1 VKRTLIALLASFL
14 VFAAT
19 AQAQKPTANHLS
31 DLREIGGF
39 LGSYPCENGL
49 LNSPALVSALKKT
62 LRSDYQAYRQ
72 HIAFSG
78 CGPLELRDGYIF
90 ADVSQLHVGGYTSF
104 IFIHSNDATTYVFW
118 LKGTVRDK
126 EWELYGPKPVPD
138 AVLHTVEAELNT
150 GWGHVA
156 QFRFD
161 GQNMVITLNKR

>member
-1 VKRTLIALLASFL
+1 LRKW
-14 VFAAT
+14 AAQQSGT
-19 AQAQKPTANHLS
+19 
-31 DLREIGGF
+31 GF
-39 LGSYPCENGL
+39 CPKE
-49 LNSPALVSALKKT
+49 T

-150 GWGHVA
+150 AASATGID
-156 QFRFD
+156 RP
-161 GQNMVITLNKR
+161 R